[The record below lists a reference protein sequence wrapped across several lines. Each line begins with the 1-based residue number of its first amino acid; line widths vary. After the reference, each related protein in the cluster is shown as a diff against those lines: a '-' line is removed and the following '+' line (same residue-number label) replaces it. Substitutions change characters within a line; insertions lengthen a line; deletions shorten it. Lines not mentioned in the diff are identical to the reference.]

1 MLLISTTNHD
11 NKIIKTEELIATLKP
26 ESAERDIELDNSVLV
41 DFTSHG
47 TTFGL
52 SIDTTNRS
60 VSVLGDNVTSFFV
73 TGDTEKALLDWAA
86 ANA

>member
-1 MLLISTTNHD
+1 MLLISTITHD
-11 NKIIKTEELIATLKP
+11 NKIIKDDELFSALKT

-41 DFTSHG
+41 DFTFHG